1 MKRNLLILFSLFI
14 CCSKGV
20 TAVPMGETHTL
31 TLEEAIMLARVQ
43 SVDAAVAL
51 NELKTAYWEYHHF
64 PCRAIAGSELYGDSS
79 FLSKRL
85 HLVPAE

>member
-1 MKRNLLILFSLFI
+1 MKRNLLILFSFFI

-51 NELKTAYWEYHHF
+51 NELKRPIGNIVLSVQSY
-64 PCRAIAGSELYGDSS
+64 CR
-79 FLSKRL
+79 K
-85 HLVPAE
+85 